1 MQLSEL
7 MSSVSFSQIEEYFKN
22 PRHAV
27 LLTAPKGY
35 DMHGVVKKLTEL
47 FPGYAKERLLEV
59 LPNEK
64 GSIGIDE
71 VRTIKK
77 SVELKSYSPQDH
89 VYVVIYNVSSM
100 TDEAQNA
107 LLKAL
112 EEPNINVHFIL
123 TTTSTG
129 GIFDTILSRVELIHV
144 SKPSKQ
150 MIVHSLKSL
159 GYAETSIEEAYRFAD
174 GIPDT
179 MLGILDQPEKNA
191 YSVTAATCKQFL
203 VSSPYERLRIIESY
217 TSDRLLLISFLD
229 TLLTL
234 IKASI
239 LSLPQHSPKK
249 EAWRRRCSEIL
260 ELKDMLH
267 SNISVKLAATA
278 LAINL

>member
-1 MQLSEL
+1 MQLSEV
-7 MSSVSFSQIEEYFKN
+7 MSSVSFSQIEAYFKN

-35 DMHGVVKKLTEL
+35 DMQGIVKKLTEIL
-47 FPGYAKERLLEV
+47 PGYAKERLFEV

-89 VYVVIYNVSSM
+89 VYVAIYNVSTM

-112 EEPNINVHFIL
+112 EEPNNNVHFIL

-129 GIFDTILSRVELIHV
+129 GIFDTILSRVELLHV

-150 MIVHSLKSL
+150 MIVNSFKSL
-159 GYAETSIEEAYRFAD
+159 GYTETSIEEAYRFAD

-179 MLGILDQPEKNA
+179 VLGILNQPEKNA
-191 YSVTAATCKQFL
+191 YTDTAAMCKQFL

-217 TSDRLLLISFLD
+217 TSDRLLLMSFLD

-239 LSLPQHSPKK
+239 LALPQYSPKK
-249 EAWRRRCSEIL
+249 DAWRRRCSETL
-260 ELKDMLH
+260 ELKDMLQ
-267 SNISVKLAATA
+267 SNVSVKLVATA